1 MFDIFTPQAL
11 KVSVAHLSAQ
21 LIQNPLVHAFDTGHG
36 SRISESLGFVL
47 LLCVL
52 AFGVMMLRCF
62 GGGRVYPACFMG
74 HYVPTMLM
82 LRGTTVSD
90 CVGC

>member
-36 SRISESLGFVL
+36 SRILESSGFVL
-47 LLCVL
+47 LLRTRSRGDDV
-52 AFGVMMLRCF
+52 AMFWRWEGV
-62 GGGRVYPACFMG
+62 PACF
-74 HYVPTMLM
+74 VDAWVATMLM
-82 LRGTTVSD
+82 LKSTAVLDGA
-90 CVGC
+90 GC